1 MTVMGH
7 WIAIPFLLPALT
19 ACGLILL
26 AGRLPA
32 QRALSVLSMLAQFA
46 VSVVLLFQASGGE
59 IGVYAFGDWPARIGI
74 VFVLDRL
81 SALMLI
87 LTAGVASASL
97 LYAIQGWDAR
107 GAHFHPLF
115 HFQLMGLNGAF
126 LTGDLFNL
134 FVCFELMLIAS
145 YALLQHGGGT
155 QRLKVGLH
163 YVVLNLIGSALFLV
177 AVSILYRV
185 GGTLNMA
192 DLAVALA
199 AASPEQAP
207 WVRAGGLL
215 LMVVFL
221 LKAAAAP
228 LYLWLPGTYGAA
240 SAPVAG
246 LFAVLTKVGVYAVA
260 RVASL
265 VFGAG
270 DGMASIEAMVLPAA
284 LVTLVCAALGA
295 FASVTLTQLA
305 SWLALGSSATFL
317 AAVGLFTVPG
327 LGGGLYYL
335 LASTLAIAALL
346 LLADALGGAR
356 GSFGDR
362 LCRAPR
368 MHRAGRVGALYFAIA
383 AAVAGLP
390 PLAGFF
396 GKMLMLQGAGPM
408 PWFWAVVLGVSLLN
422 LVALARAGTR
432 LFWSAAPDP
441 CDGAPAAASGA
452 RLAPIVLLVL
462 GIAGLTI
469 FAGSVD
475 RYARAAAAGVV
486 EPGEY
491 IQRVLGTGGLRW
503 SIRFETDDVPG
514 ARR

>member
-1 MTVMGH
+1 MAHG
-7 WIAIPFLLPALT
+7 IAIAFLLPALT
-19 ACGLILL
+19 ACVLLLLSGRLEAQRYVSASSTLALAGLSMALL
-26 AGRLPA
+26 A
-32 QRALSVLSMLAQFA
+32 
-46 VSVVLLFQASGGE
+46 QADSGDGA
-59 IGVYAFGDWPARIGI
+59 VYAFGDWPARIGI

-81 SALMLI
+81 AALMLA
-87 LTAGVASASL
+87 LTALVACAAL
-97 LYAIQGWDAR
+97 LYAVQGWDER

-115 HFQLMGLNGAF
+115 QFQLMGLNGAF

-145 YALLQHGGGT
+145 YALLQHGGGA
-155 QRLKVGLH
+155 QRLKAGIH
-163 YVVLNLIGSALFLV
+163 YVVLNLVGSALFLV

-199 AASPEQAP
+199 NAPPGQAP
-207 WVRAGGLL
+207 WIRAGGLL

-240 SAPVAG
+240 AAPVAV
-246 LFAVLTKVGVYAVA
+246 LFTLLTKVGAYAVA
-260 RVASL
+260 RVATL
-265 VFGAG
+265 VFGASAAMG
-270 DGMASIEAMVLPAA
+270 VIEAVVLPAA
-284 LVTLVCAALGA
+284 LVSLVCSALGA
-295 FASVTLTQLA
+295 FAAVTLTQLA
-305 SWLALGSSATFL
+305 LWLALGSSAML
-317 AAVGLFTVPG
+317 LCAVGLFSVAG

-335 LASTLAIAALL
+335 LASSLAIAALF

-368 MHRAGRVGALYFAIA
+368 MHRAGPIGALYFVTA

-396 GKMLMLQGAGPM
+396 GKALILRGAGPM
-408 PWFWAVVLGVSLLN
+408 PWFWAIVLGVSLLN
-422 LVALARAGTR
+422 LVALTRAGTR

-441 CDGAPAAASGA
+441 CNGLASSA
-452 RLAPIVLLVL
+452 SSRRLAPIALLLLAIV
-462 GIAGLTI
+462 GITV
-469 FAGSVD
+469 FAGPVD
-475 RYARAAAAGVV
+475 RYASAAAAAVIT
-486 EPGEY
+486 PGES
-491 IQRVLGTGGLRW
+491 IRRVLGGADLPSKRMPPGGGVGERE
-503 SIRFETDDVPG
+503 R
-514 ARR
+514 

>member
-1 MTVMGH
+1 LTH
-7 WIAIPFLLPALT
+7 WIFVPFLLPALT
-19 ACGLILL
+19 ACGLLL
-26 AGRLPA
+26 LTGRLEV
-32 QRALSVLSMLAQFA
+32 QRMVSLASTIVLVVVCAGLVVD
-46 VSVVLLFQASGGE
+46 VSVGT
-59 IGVYAFGDWPARIGI
+59 IGVYAFGNWPAHVGI

-81 SALMLI
+81 SALMVM
-87 LTAGVASASL
+87 LTAVVAVASL
-97 LYAIQGWDAR
+97 LYAIQGWDSR

-145 YALLQHGGGT
+145 YALLQHGGGAV
-155 QRLKVGLH
+155 RLKVGIH
-163 YVVLNLIGSALFLV
+163 YVVLNLIGSALFLI

-192 DLAVALA
+192 DLAVALGNA
-199 AASPEQAP
+199 PPEQAP
-207 WVRAGGLL
+207 WIRAGGLL
-215 LMVVFL
+215 LLVVFL

-240 SAPVAG
+240 AAPVAA
-246 LFAVLTKVGVYAVA
+246 LFTVLTKVGSYAIA

-265 VFGAG
+265 VFGTSAAM
-270 DGMASIEAMVLPAA
+270 DAIEAVVLPTALAA
-284 LVTLVCAALGA
+284 LVCAALGA
-295 FASVTLTQLA
+295 FASITLTQLA
-305 SWLALGSSATFL
+305 SWLALGSSATLL
-317 AAVGLFTVPG
+317 AAVGLFTAPG

-335 LASTLAIAALL
+335 LASTLAIPALF

-356 GSFGDR
+356 GSYGDR

-368 MHRAGRVGALYFAIA
+368 MHRAGLVGALYFIVA

-396 GKMLMLQGAGPM
+396 GKMLILQGAGPM
-408 PWFWAVVLGVSLLN
+408 PWFWLIVLGVSLMN

-441 CDGAPAAASGA
+441 CNGLASSASNA
-452 RLAPIVLLVL
+452 RLAPIVLLVAAL
-462 GIAGLTI
+462 VGLTI
-469 FAGSVD
+469 FAGPVD
-475 RYARAAAAGVV
+475 RYARLAAAAVIGPAGYVEGVLDRTTSHRK
-486 EPGEY
+486 
-491 IQRVLGTGGLRW
+491 IRVDDPESTGGER
-503 SIRFETDDVPG
+503 
-514 ARR
+514 

>member
-1 MTVMGH
+1 MNH
-7 WIAIPFLLPALT
+7 WVVVPFLLPALT
-19 ACGLILL
+19 ACGLLL
-26 AGRLPA
+26 FTGRLPA
-32 QRALSVLSMLAQFA
+32 QRVLSVLSMLVQLA
-46 VSVVLLFQASGGE
+46 VSVVLLVQASGGE

-81 SALMLI
+81 SALMVI
-87 LTAGVASASL
+87 LTAGVACASL
-97 LYAIQGWDAR
+97 LYAIQGWDGR

-145 YALLQHGGGT
+145 YALLQHGGGA
-155 QRLKVGLH
+155 QRMKVGIH

-177 AVSILYRV
+177 AVSILYRI
-185 GGTLNMA
+185 GGTLDMA

-199 AASPEQAP
+199 NAPPEQAP

-215 LMVVFL
+215 LLIVFL

-246 LFAVLTKVGVYAVA
+246 LFTVLTKVGVYAVA

-265 VFGAG
+265 VFGASA
-270 DGMASIEAMVLPAA
+270 GMEAIEAVVLPAA
-284 LVTLVCAALGA
+284 LVTLVCASLGA

-305 SWLALGSSATFL
+305 SWLALGSSATLL

-335 LASTLAIAALL
+335 LASTLAIPALF

-368 MHRAGRVGALYFAIA
+368 MHRAGRVGALYFVIA

-396 GKMLMLQGAGPM
+396 GKLLILQGAGPM
-408 PWFWAVVLGVSLLN
+408 PWFWAIVLGVSLIN
-422 LVALARAGTR
+422 LVALVRAGTR
-432 LFWSAAPDP
+432 LFWSAAPEP
-441 CDGAPAAASGA
+441 CDGLSSSASGV
-452 RLAPIVLLVL
+452 RLAPIVLLVAA
-462 GIAGLTI
+462 IIGLTI
-469 FAGSVD
+469 FAGPVD
-475 RYARAAAAGVV
+475 RYARSAAAGVV
-486 EPGEY
+486 GPGEY
-491 IQRVLGTGGLRW
+491 IQQVLGSAGVRW
-503 SIRFETDDVPG
+503 TIRFDTQDTTGV
-514 ARR
+514 RQ